1 MAMGIVDDSEL
12 EAELK
17 RNQVQIIE
25 RQRPGRSPG
34 DVNVPEALRK
44 IISETAITDGRTE
57 AVKLA
62 DMFGVS
68 PSSTSAYA
76 RGSTT
81 TDAPKNS
88 NQVLAEANRKVFGKI
103 QKKAQT
109 RLIMAL
115 DRIDGDTL
123 ANCNAVESSQV
134 AKNLAGIVKDFT
146 PELRDPTYNNPH
158 LQQQLVIY
166 APFIRRE
173 DEFPVINA
181 LGE

>member
-1 MAMGIVDDSEL
+1 MAMGVVDDSEL

-17 RNQVQIIE
+17 RNQVKIIE
-25 RQRPGRSPG
+25 RVRPGRKEN

-44 IISETAITDGRTE
+44 VISETSITDGRQE
-57 AVKLA
+57 AVQLA
-62 DMFGVS
+62 AMFGVS

-88 NQVLAEANRKVFGKI
+88 NAELASANKKVFGKI
-103 QKKAQT
+103 QKRAQT
-109 RLIMAL
+109 RLLMAL

-146 PELRDPTYNNPH
+146 PELRDPTLNSPH

>member
-1 MAMGIVDDSEL
+1 MAMGIVSDSDL
-12 EAELK
+12 ESELK
-17 RNQVQIIE
+17 RNQVRIIE
-25 RQRPGRSPG
+25 RERPGRKEG
-34 DVNVPEALRK
+34 DNNVPESLRK

-62 DMFGVS
+62 EMFGTS
-68 PSSTSAYA
+68 PSSVSAYT

-88 NQVLAEANRKVFGKI
+88 NQELAAANKRVFGKI
-103 QKKAQT
+103 QKRAQT
-109 RLIMAL
+109 RLLMAL

-123 ANCNAVESSQV
+123 SNCNAVESSQV

-146 PELRDPTYNNPH
+146 PELRDPTLNSPH

-181 LGE
+181 AGE